1 MDNWKSDEAKLI
13 ADATNKVDPKEWQG
27 LVQVLYNTTGDS
39 KYEMTGIRPVRI
51 TETAFLTKTTGINW
65 INVLVRK
72 YLHTLDMEALR
83 EDLKPTEHKR
93 ASIMTAHFP
102 FRELQSSRTE
112 GTTKQE
118 VGSSLS
124 FKNFE

>member
-1 MDNWKSDEAKLI
+1 MTNWESDEVSLI
-13 ADATNKVDPKEWQG
+13 AQAIDVVNVGEWQG
-27 LVQVLYNTTGDS
+27 LVQVLFDKTATG
-39 KYEMTGIRPVRI
+39 KYSCTGIRPVRI

-72 YLHTLDMEALR
+72 YLGLLDMNSLR
-83 EDLKPTEHKR
+83 NQIVPTEHKR
-93 ASIMTAHFP
+93 YSIMAAHFP
-102 FRELQSSRTE
+102 FKELQSNRNE

-124 FKNFE
+124 FENFS